1 MTHRHQLRDEE
12 AAGKQYRM
20 YDGPCRTFYS
30 FDSASALHYINC
42 MELEALS
49 GTVPNMLRQQVVVS
63 MLKKSMDFQQQAAMQ
78 LIQSLAK
85 VQDPALGN
93 NIDTY
98 A

>member
-1 MTHRHQLRDEE
+1 
-12 AAGKQYRM
+12 
-20 YDGPCRTFYS
+20 
-30 FDSASALHYINC
+30 
-42 MELEALS
+42 MELEAVS
-49 GTVPNMLRQQVVVS
+49 GFGSDMLRQQVAVS
-63 MLKKSMDFQQQAAMQ
+63 MLKKSMDFQQQAALQ